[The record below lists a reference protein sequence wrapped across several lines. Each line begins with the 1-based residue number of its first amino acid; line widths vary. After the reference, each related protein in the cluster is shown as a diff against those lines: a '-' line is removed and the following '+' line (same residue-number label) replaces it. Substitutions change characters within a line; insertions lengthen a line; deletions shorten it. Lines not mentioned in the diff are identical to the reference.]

1 MELSLLLAEQILA
14 MFLIM
19 AVGFFIVKIGLFQ
32 ESDGKVL
39 SNLVVYICSPCVI
52 VDSFQIEM
60 TDDKIKG
67 LLLAVLAAIVVHIVL
82 IVGTWMLDRIFHFN
96 SIEKASLIYT
106 NAGYLII
113 PLVGAVLG
121 SEWVFYTT
129 AFIIVQTVLMWTH
142 CVSLISQ
149 REQKDYKNIFL
160 NPNILAMVIGLLF
173 FIFQIEL
180 PGVLATCV
188 SSFGSMISPAS
199 MLVIGMAI
207 GNVDLKWVFKQKRPY
222 LICFFRLILYP
233 LLGVA
238 GFGLLGRAGI
248 HSDAEYIL
256 MIVLLATAAPAAAMV
271 TQLAQL
277 YDKDVKYASVI
288 NVMSVIFCII
298 TMPVMVMLYEMFY
311 KM

>member
-149 REQKDYKNIFL
+149 RVQKTIKIFFSIRISLQWSLDYCSLYSRLSF
-160 NPNILAMVIGLLF
+160 PVY
-173 FIFQIEL
+173 L
-180 PGVLATCV
+180 P
-188 SSFGSMISPAS
+188 PAS
-199 MLVIGMAI
+199 
-207 GNVDLKWVFKQKRPY
+207 
-222 LICFFRLILYP
+222 
-233 LLGVA
+233 
-238 GFGLLGRAGI
+238 
-248 HSDAEYIL
+248 
-256 MIVLLATAAPAAAMV
+256 AASEV
-271 TQLAQL
+271 
-277 YDKDVKYASVI
+277 
-288 NVMSVIFCII
+288 
-298 TMPVMVMLYEMFY
+298 
-311 KM
+311 